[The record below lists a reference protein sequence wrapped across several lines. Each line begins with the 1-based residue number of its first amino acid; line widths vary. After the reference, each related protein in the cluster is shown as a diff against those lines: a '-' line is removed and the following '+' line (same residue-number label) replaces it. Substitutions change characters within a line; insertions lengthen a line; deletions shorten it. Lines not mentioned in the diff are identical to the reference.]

1 MKTGTPVC
9 CTICGEVRTHPDG
22 WFLLTENQWT
32 DRLKILSWN
41 EALVGHQGVLAACSA
56 AHVQQMVVHWMAV
69 GSLEYPMARVPS
81 DTTRWARKRRGTG
94 SAKVAEADLNGSR
107 VVGELAGHRE
117 SLSRELRENPDSLVG
132 ILEALVN
139 ALTGHQRP
147 VDAERE
153 EEETE
158 SYALTEV

>member
-1 MKTGTPVC
+1 MKTSAPVC
-9 CTICGEVRTHPDG
+9 CAICGEARTHPDG

-81 DTTRWARKRRGTG
+81 DTARWARKRRGTG
-94 SAKVAEADLNGSR
+94 SAKVAEPDLNGST
-107 VVGELAGHRE
+107 VVGEFAVHRE
-117 SLSRELRENPDSLVG
+117 NLSRVLREDPESLVG
-132 ILEALVN
+132 ILEALVS
-139 ALTGHQRP
+139 ALEGHRRP
-147 VDAERE
+147 VEGERE